1 MINRII
7 GLELRNSLVKESLEE
22 LETNTIL
29 GELYVRLP
37 ALLKKA
43 HEMKTDQNTQEA
55 IQLGQ
60 EISSTVGT
68 IYRTAKT
75 HKKEGQQP
83 FDYWLKPDTTK
94 ESTLLRALADSKNN
108 ISAGSLKYPTPPCT
122 DLEGVNQKIDLLEE
136 ITKGWHFEEIMRSV
150 SDGLPGGMLPVV
162 ANCYYVIIAMPD
174 MLRVSSANEAYLND
188 LSDLKAVASIGL
200 QYAFQLESIMAKR
213 VDSGKG
219 DLFIHQFNHKDS
231 SGHFAGKGSY
241 SAVLACSIVL
251 RAIASSELASNSG
264 DPSTNW

>member
-7 GLELRNSLVKESLEE
+7 ELEIRNRLVNKSLEE
-22 LETNTIL
+22 LKTNTIW
-29 GELYVRLP
+29 GESFVRLP

-43 HEMKTDQNTQEA
+43 CDMKTDQNTQEA

-68 IYRTAKT
+68 IYRTAKN
-75 HKKEGQQP
+75 HKTEGQKP
-83 FDYWLKPDTTK
+83 SDYWLKPDTTK
-94 ESTLLRALADSKNN
+94 DSTLLRALADRKNN
-108 ISAGSLKYPTPPCT
+108 ISAGSLEYPTPKCT
-122 DLEGVNQKIDLLEE
+122 DLEGVNQKINLLEE

-150 SDGLPGGMLPVV
+150 SEGVPGVMLPVV

-174 MLRVSSANEAYLND
+174 MLRVSAANEIYWAE

-200 QYAFQLESIMAKR
+200 QYSYQLESIMAKR
-213 VDSGKG
+213 VDAGKG
-219 DLFIHQFNHKDS
+219 DLFFHQFNHKDS

-264 DPSTNW
+264 DPGTNW